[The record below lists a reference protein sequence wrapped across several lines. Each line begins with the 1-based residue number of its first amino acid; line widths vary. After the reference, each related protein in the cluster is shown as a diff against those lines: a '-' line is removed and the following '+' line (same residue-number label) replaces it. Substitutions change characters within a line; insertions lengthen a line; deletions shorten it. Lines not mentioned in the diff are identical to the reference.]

1 MLTWT
6 NSQRVALK
14 TLLILMPC
22 PSRPTTQ
29 APDPPAS
36 VLVST
41 GPTEP
46 VAAPGKDPHL
56 PETSAP
62 QSAAV
67 RHHHGR
73 RYVVSAHSR
82 S

>member
-56 PETSAP
+56 PETGAP
-62 QSAAV
+62 QSTAV

-73 RYVVSAHSR
+73 RYVIQAHSR